1 MQADAREKPEK
12 SLGEFQCIVSNPPYI
27 PRADIETLDTS
38 VKDYEPHLAL
48 DGGEDGLDF
57 YHAICD
63 SWGELLVPNG
73 RLLFECGWHQADDVA
88 GIMQRHGYKD
98 VTITEDYSGVP
109 RIVYG
114 TNARPDVDLTR
125 DA

>member
-1 MQADAREKPEK
+1 MRRFTAARTSGFLSCHLRQLGGTAGTERQAAVR
-12 SLGEFQCIVSNPPYI
+12 V
-27 PRADIETLDTS
+27 R
-38 VKDYEPHLAL
+38 LA
-48 DGGEDGLDF
+48 
-57 YHAICD
+57 
-63 SWGELLVPNG
+63 S
-73 RLLFECGWHQADDVA
+73 ADDVA

>member
-1 MQADAREKPEK
+1 MQMLDRSVAD
-12 SLGEFQCIVSNPPYI
+12 F
-27 PRADIETLDTS
+27 
-38 VKDYEPHLAL
+38 EPHEAL
-48 DGGEDGLDF
+48 YGGEDGLDF

-114 TNARPDVDLTR
+114 TNARPDVELTR